1 MGRIGMSLD
10 DFDRCDPSEFQAI
23 LKAWDMG
30 ERAKWERMR
39 IHAAISLI
47 PWSKSGISPSKICPL
62 PWDGSEGIPSEIL
75 SRDEAKKRF
84 DNLMTSLEHG
94 EQGQHD

>member
-10 DFDRCDPSEFQAI
+10 DFDRCDPSEFKAI

-39 IHAAISLI
+39 IQAAISVL
-47 PWSKSGISPSKICPL
+47 PWTKTGMSPSKICPL
-62 PWDGSEGIPSEIL
+62 PWDGSEGVPTEIL

-84 DNLMTSLEHG
+84 EQLMNNMNG
-94 EQGQHD
+94 GKR